1 MKLRYKHGYVLMIAV
16 LGVLIAGVAAAGE
29 WEVKEESKWCEN
41 DRWDGDRYCEVREI
55 TLEAGR
61 NVVRVDGAANG
72 GISVE
77 GWDRNEIRIEARV
90 TVWTRDDEEKEAL
103 EILNKIKI
111 DTDGTIEATGPKQ
124 RNREGWSVSYRI
136 MVPKESNLEL
146 ETNNGGISV
155 TDVEGEIEAEA
166 MNGGMSLTRLAG
178 DVKAHTTNGGL
189 DVELGGERWKGD
201 GLDATTTNGGVTLEI
216 PKNYNAELETGTV
229 NGSVHVDFPIT
240 VQGKISKKL
249 EATLGDGGAR
259 VRVRTTNGG
268 VHLRRG

>member
-1 MKLRYKHGYVLMIAV
+1 MKLRNSYAYILMIAV
-16 LGVLIAGVAAAGE
+16 VGVLIAGVAAAGD
-29 WEVKEESKWCEN
+29 WEVKEDSKWCEN
-41 DRWDGDRYCEVREI
+41 DHSDGDRYCEVREI
-55 TLEAGR
+55 TIKSGR
-61 NVVRVDGAANG
+61 DVVRVDGAANG

-77 GWDRNEIRIEARV
+77 GWDRDEIQIQARV
-90 TVWTRDDEEKEAL
+90 NVWTRDGEDDAV
-103 EILNKIKI
+103 EITSKIQI
-111 DTDGTIEATGPKQ
+111 DTDGTIHATGPKQ

-136 MVPKESNLEL
+136 MVPKESNLDL

>member
-1 MKLRYKHGYVLMIAV
+1 MKLRYRHAYILVAV
-16 LGVLIAGVAAAGE
+16 LGVLIAGVAVAGE
-29 WEVKEESKWCEN
+29 WEVKEGSRWCDN
-41 DRWDGDRYCEVREI
+41 GRWDGDRYCEVREI
-55 TLEAGR
+55 TIKAGR
-61 NVVRVDGAANG
+61 DVVRVDGAANG

-77 GWDRNEIRIEARV
+77 GWDRNEIQIQARV
-90 TVWTRDDEEKEAL
+90 TVWTRDDEDDAV
-103 EILNKIKI
+103 EIARKIEI
-111 DTDGTIEATGPKQ
+111 DTGGTIEATGPKQ
-124 RNREGWSVSYRI
+124 RSREGWSVSYRI

-166 MNGGMSLTRLAG
+166 LNGGMSLTRLAG

-189 DVELGGERWKGD
+189 DVELSGDRWKGD
-201 GLDATTTNGGVTLEI
+201 GLTATTTNGGVTLEI

-229 NGSVHVDFPIT
+229 NGSVQVDFPIT

-249 EATLGDGGAR
+249 EATLGDGGPR

-268 VHLRRG
+268 VHLTRG